1 MYAGRPSGPTSCCRE
16 LLDDVRWNFDLAFL
30 KQCDDDDDE
39 EVDWEA
45 DGCCGG
51 GGGGGARD
59 GHGNVAY
66 GRGCEGEDCEGESDR
81 LRVCFVRPSARL
93 LCMTSW

>member
-16 LLDDVRWNFDLAFL
+16 LPDDVRWNFDFTFR
-30 KQCDDDDDE
+30 KQCDDD
-39 EVDWEA
+39 EVVDRELA
-45 DGCCGG
+45 GCCG

-59 GHGNVAY
+59 GHGNVAL
-66 GRGCEGEDCEGESDR
+66 GRGCEGESDR

>member
-16 LLDDVRWNFDLAFL
+16 LLEDVRWNFDLTFR
-30 KQCDDDDDE
+30 KQCDEDDDE
-39 EVDWEA
+39 GVDWEA
-45 DGCCGG
+45 DECCG

-59 GHGNVAY
+59 GHGNAAL
-66 GRGCEGEDCEGESDR
+66 GRGCDEESDR